1 VDWRLAEI
9 DVTGSLVWAQA
20 LVDAGVLTQQENQEI
35 STGLLQIRN
44 ELQTN
49 QFQPLPSDEDVHSA
63 VERRLTELVGPVGG
77 KLHTGRSRNDQ
88 VATDLCLWFLQTI
101 PRLDDVLQ
109 TVQASLISRANHDQD
124 IIIPGYTHTRQAQPI
139 LLSHLWLSHF
149 WPLARDRQRLAQIKE
164 RVSLLPLGS
173 GALAGTPYPVNRY
186 RMAASL
192 GFSGITANSLDAV
205 SNRDHAAEFVFW
217 AALTATH
224 LSRLAEQLILFS
236 GREFGF
242 FEIHDSFST
251 GSSLM
256 PQKKNPDPMELTRA
270 KTAVLSG
277 QVSAIL
283 SMLKGLPSA
292 YDKDLQ
298 EDKAIVFSAADQL
311 VALLPV
317 MAGTLDTLAIMP
329 DRILKA
335 MDPEMLATDLAD
347 YLVAKGMPFREA
359 HKTIGNLIQTA
370 YQTGKNIT
378 QLTLEQ
384 MQVVTSLVDADVFD
398 IFNWNSAVD
407 RRSSPGGTAT
417 KRVKEQIQQASALLN
432 T

>member
-1 VDWRLAEI
+1 MDKMWGGRFQSSMDERAWQLNQSIQVDWRLAEI

-224 LSRLAEQLILFS
+224 LLRAGIW
-236 GREFGF
+236 F
-242 FEIHDSFST
+242 F
-251 GSSLM
+251 
-256 PQKKNPDPMELTRA
+256 
-270 KTAVLSG
+270 
-277 QVSAIL
+277 
-283 SMLKGLPSA
+283 
-292 YDKDLQ
+292 
-298 EDKAIVFSAADQL
+298 
-311 VALLPV
+311 
-317 MAGTLDTLAIMP
+317 
-329 DRILKA
+329 
-335 MDPEMLATDLAD
+335 
-347 YLVAKGMPFREA
+347 
-359 HKTIGNLIQTA
+359 
-370 YQTGKNIT
+370 
-378 QLTLEQ
+378 
-384 MQVVTSLVDADVFD
+384 
-398 IFNWNSAVD
+398 
-407 RRSSPGGTAT
+407 
-417 KRVKEQIQQASALLN
+417 
-432 T
+432 